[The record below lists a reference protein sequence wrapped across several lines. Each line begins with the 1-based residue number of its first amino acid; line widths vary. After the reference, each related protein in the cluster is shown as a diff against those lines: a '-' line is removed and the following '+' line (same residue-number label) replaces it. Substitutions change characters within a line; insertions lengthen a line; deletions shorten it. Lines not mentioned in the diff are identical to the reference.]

1 MVMNSMLATFL
12 ISLFSICILVGCNQE
27 NKPADSNWQEFCC
40 RDLGDPSTRI
50 PLYRAITPSHWQR
63 KNQLPTA
70 SLVDS
75 TKPISEFFIGQYD
88 NEKVYLSVFT
98 FPVKN
103 YDQRI
108 PPLAQLERWKMQF
121 EEFDPTSLTISP
133 CSHGGFIG
141 LSICLTGLING
152 LETSLLGFSMQ
163 IAPTHW
169 FSLQQNSENISVK
182 QSQITADYTIKAT
195 GSPSAILKWT
205 DEILLFA
212 NSFELIE
219 EIPSR

>member
-1 MVMNSMLATFL
+1 MVMKLMLSPFL
-12 ISLFSICILVGCNQE
+12 ISLISAFILSSCYQE
-27 NKPADSNWQEFCC
+27 KKPADSNWQEFFC

-63 KNQLPTA
+63 KDPSSSV

-75 TKPISEFFIGQYD
+75 TKPISEFYIGQYD

-108 PPLAQLERWKMQF
+108 PPSAQLERWKMQF
-121 EEFDPTSLTISP
+121 EEFDPTSLAISP

-152 LETSLLGFSMQ
+152 LETSLLGISMQ
-163 IAPTHW
+163 MAPTHW

-182 QSQITADYTIKAT
+182 QSQVTADYTIKAS
-195 GSPSAILKWT
+195 GSPSAILKWK
-205 DEILLFA
+205 DEIYLFA